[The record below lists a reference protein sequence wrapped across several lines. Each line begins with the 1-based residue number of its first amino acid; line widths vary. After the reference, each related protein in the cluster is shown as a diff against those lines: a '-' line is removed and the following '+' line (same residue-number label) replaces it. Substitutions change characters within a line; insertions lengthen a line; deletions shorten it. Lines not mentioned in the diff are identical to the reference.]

1 MPLFPHHRVGL
12 KVAPRA
18 AWLVVAL
25 GGGLVGGC
33 GTTIRPD
40 FDSPEPA
47 ARNAAIVNAAAR
59 EDRTAIPHLIRM
71 LESDDPATRSLAIS
85 ALERLTGQ
93 THGFEAWETPLR
105 RDEAVARWRDA
116 IGQDTSVR

>member
-1 MPLFPHHRVGL
+1 MQLTFH
-12 KVAPRA
+12 A
-18 AWLVVAL
+18 AWLLMAL
-25 GGGLVGGC
+25 GGGC
-33 GTTIRPD
+33 APTIRPD

-59 EDRTAIPHLIRM
+59 EDRTAIPHLVRM

-105 RDEAVARWRDA
+105 RDEAVARWRSA
-116 IGQDTSVR
+116 IGQGASVR